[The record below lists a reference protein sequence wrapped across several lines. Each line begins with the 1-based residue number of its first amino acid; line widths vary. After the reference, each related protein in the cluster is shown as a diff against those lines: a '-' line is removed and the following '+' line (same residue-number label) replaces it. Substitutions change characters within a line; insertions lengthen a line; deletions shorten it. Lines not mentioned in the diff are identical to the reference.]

1 MQERLFCCLLATNNL
16 LSDEILVALILVIG
30 TYYIFKKD
38 IWSKQEREAFLHQ
51 DAENDDRIFQLA
63 EHSNQALNNM
73 SKSLDANTNALDQ
86 FRHLLVRNNGGK

>member
-1 MQERLFCCLLATNNL
+1 MVMEEWI
-16 LSDEILVALILVIG
+16 EILKTVGVPSVVCAASF
-30 TYYIFKKD
+30 YYIFKKD
-38 IWSKQEREAFLHQ
+38 IWSQRERESFQKQ
-51 DAENDDRIFQLA
+51 DADNDERIFQLA

>member
-1 MQERLFCCLLATNNL
+1 MGMEEWI
-16 LSDEILVALILVIG
+16 EILKTVGVPSVVCAASF
-30 TYYIFKKD
+30 YYIFKKD
-38 IWSKQEREAFLHQ
+38 IWSQRERESFQKQ
-51 DAENDDRIFQLA
+51 DADNDERIFQLA

>member
-1 MQERLFCCLLATNNL
+1 MDDVEMWISVLQTVGVPSVVCAASF
-16 LSDEILVALILVIG
+16 
-30 TYYIFKKD
+30 YYIFKKD
-38 IWSKQEREAFLHQ
+38 IWSKQEREAFQRQ

-86 FRHLLVRNNGGK
+86 FRHLLVKNNGGR

>member
-1 MQERLFCCLLATNNL
+1 MAMEEWI
-16 LSDEILVALILVIG
+16 EILKTVGVPSVVCAASF
-30 TYYIFKKD
+30 YYIFKKD
-38 IWSKQEREAFLHQ
+38 IWSQRERESFQKQ
-51 DAENDDRIFQLA
+51 DADNDERIFQLA